1 MLLSA
6 PENIQKHGNSFVERS
21 MGEEEVTIS
30 SDHCLRTEDVLSQ
43 LRESGKLLTEWG
55 RAINGT
61 PILSTWTG
69 GNKQPAIVIAAGAH
83 CTETA

>member
-1 MLLSA
+1 MGEKEVALSSA
-6 PENIQKHGNSFVERS
+6 PWL
-21 MGEEEVTIS
+21 T
-30 SDHCLRTEDVLSQ
+30 TEDVLSQ